1 MKVFPL
7 GHGDN
12 TVDVV
17 LVDSTGQPAAE
28 ELVKSVQDYIDPDS
42 TGEGYG
48 QAPIGARCYV
58 SAATGKAVAVS
69 CTVSKLNTGDEDGAV
84 TAAVKAAIAAYLAEI
99 AFEQDFVSY
108 GQIAAAILSAEG
120 VLDFENLA
128 VNGGT
133 ANVAIG
139 ERECAVLGEVAITYA

>member
-1 MKVFPL
+1 MGRVKVFPL

-69 CTVSKLNTGDEDGAV
+69 CTVSKLNT
-84 TAAVKAAIAAYLAEI
+84 
-99 AFEQDFVSY
+99 QDAVSY
-108 GQIAAAILSAEG
+108 THLDVYKRQLGLEHGRPAVRRQGAAGHEAAR
-120 VLDFENLA
+120 
-128 VNGGT
+128 
-133 ANVAIG
+133 G
-139 ERECAVLGEVAITYA
+139 ERLHRCLLYTSRCV